1 MPRLMIA
8 LQNLIQWFT
17 HNPLGAATV
26 LYITGVI
33 SVLVYAYF
41 EPQDQG

>member
-1 MPRLMIA
+1 MVS
-8 LQNLIQWFT
+8 IQSLLHWFT

-33 SVLVYAYF
+33 GVLVHAYF
-41 EPQDQG
+41 EPRDQS

>member
-1 MPRLMIA
+1 MTL
-8 LQNLIQWFT
+8 LQSLIQWFM

-33 SVLVYAYF
+33 SVLVYTF
-41 EPQDQG
+41 LEPRDQQ